1 MTSPNAPS
9 RSPLSGFVLIL
20 VIAVLAILVLILAFR
35 AGRRANVEDQIR
47 TSPTTMV
54 ARTPSRA

>member
-9 RSPLSGFVLIL
+9 RSPLGGFILIL
-20 VIAVLAILVLILAFR
+20 VLAVLAILVLILAFR

-47 TSPTTMV
+47 TGPTTMLEL
-54 ARTPSRA
+54 APSRA

>member
-9 RSPLSGFVLIL
+9 RSPLGGFILIL
-20 VIAVLAILVLILAFR
+20 VIAVVAILVLILAFR

-47 TSPTTMV
+47 TGPSAVYGGAPT
-54 ARTPSRA
+54 RA

>member
-9 RSPLSGFVLIL
+9 RSPLGGFILIL
-20 VIAVLAILVLILAFR
+20 VLAVLAILVLILAFR

-47 TSPTTMV
+47 TSPTTMD